1 MAMKSTRI
9 LRTADLSPDGVRI
22 RVHWDD
28 MGVDSSIFIPCVNTR
43 LATEQVNKLF
53 LAWGWEYCADVR
65 VEKGKMGLRVWR
77 TM

>member
-1 MAMKSTRI
+1 MAIKTTRI
-9 LRTADLSPDGVRI
+9 LTTSDLSPDGVRI
-22 RVHWDD
+22 IVPWKD
-28 MGVDSSIFIPCVNTR
+28 MKVQSSIFVPCLNTR
-43 LATEQVNKLF
+43 LAETQVNKLF